1 LIRKIGLRK
10 WNDANPPAERTGIAP
25 LIGGPKDFWT
35 GVITSGHRAGLII
48 TLLVLVLVLVSAA
61 ASEKFRFRMDGSA
74 GID

>member
-1 LIRKIGLRK
+1 V
-10 WNDANPPAERTGIAP
+10 
-25 LIGGPKDFWT
+25 GPKIF
-35 GVITSGHRAGLII
+35 GRELFTSGHRAGLII